1 MAARAKEGLS
11 QSAKEEWER
20 LERGEKASPKE
31 GRGFVEVAAEA
42 DESLRREEEK
52 SVYWSPQKAETTF
65 DDGDDEGKSVYVDAE
80 SAESSLVEIDAARTA
95 FLSPIAELVRVL
107 SLIAVRL

>member
-1 MAARAKEGLS
+1 MAVRAKEGLS

-31 GRGFVEVAAEA
+31 GRGFVDAATEA
-42 DESLRREEEK
+42 DDSLRREEDK
-52 SVYWSPQKAETTF
+52 SVYWSPQKSENTF

-80 SAESSLVEIDAARTA
+80 SAESSLVETDEARTA
-95 FLSPIAELVRVL
+95 FLSPIAEVVRAL
-107 SLIAVRL
+107 SLCSYT